1 MTSDEEAI
9 RALVATWMAASKAG
23 DLETLSWLMADDV
36 LFMVPGQ
43 APFDKEAFLK
53 ATRNMRDLRIEGASE
68 IEELKILGDW
78 AYMRNRLTVTVLTED
93 GEPTLRRS
101 GYTLSILRKEPDGR
115 WVLARD
121 ANLLG
126 KQS

>member
-1 MTSDEEAI
+1 MT
-9 RALVATWMAASKAG
+9 
-23 DLETLSWLMADDV
+23 
-36 LFMVPGQ
+36 PGQ
-43 APFDKEAFLK
+43 EPFGTDGFL
-53 ATRNMRDLRIEGASE
+53 AAARNMKDLRIEGTSE

-78 AYMRNRLTVTVLTED
+78 AYMRNRPTMTVLTEG

-115 WVLARD
+115 WALARD

-126 KQS
+126 EQS